1 MVTGGTCAAEGWDRP
16 SRLFFPP
23 LQRPS
28 ARWRPR
34 RWARRSQRGPPARGR
49 VGGGGGAPPGA
60 NTIAN
65 GVPPLTP
72 ARGFHRVA
80 PTVSLSP
87 LATAEAHGQFAL
99 IDHKPIASI
108 RTARQVRECVSLQ
121 YVWAIYIIVQ
131 LSARLVSE
139 FSLFSCPSNFFE
151 LSCRQDIPKV
161 YITPLFS
168 GRKGV
173 SVEVQAIGLAFV
185 PLPSILFS

>member
-108 RTARQVRECVSLQ
+108 RPARRSAGSFDTVDSANGSSLIGRRNGKALRPRTQVHQR
-121 YVWAIYIIVQ
+121 AR
-131 LSARLVSE
+131 ARLRASWRRA
-139 FSLFSCPSNFFE
+139 SLRDGRR
-151 LSCRQDIPKV
+151 RQQSPA
-161 YITPLFS
+161 LM
-168 GRKGV
+168 
-173 SVEVQAIGLAFV
+173 
-185 PLPSILFS
+185 